1 MLKKAVILFFIG
13 FAPFLRGQNLI
24 TNGGFE
30 NLTDCINN
38 VPCILTKATGWYT
51 PSWNTPDIWN
61 SCFINSFDLP
71 ETPAGFQHPLT
82 GNGMGGAGWKDSLN
96 REYLTNR
103 LSETL
108 KPNKGYC
115 ISFYVN
121 LGDGSYNV
129 TAIDRIG
136 AYFSADSI
144 YYPTYNSLPVV
155 PQVQTDDSVFYADT
169 SGWSKIEL
177 FYIAQGNE
185 KYVTI
190 GNFYPDSLTH
200 TLLVTPESIQ
210 GYYFIDDVSLV
221 ECEVGIEEN
230 PALKAINIYPNP
242 AFNSFNIQYNST
254 IVNTVFELYSIDGKR
269 LDNVNLQGQS
279 GLYTYSTDNLADGV
293 YLYRVSN
300 ATGVISTG
308 KLVIIK

>member
-1 MLKKAVILFFIG
+1 MLKKFSIILLLG
-13 FAPFLRGQNLI
+13 FAPLLARGQNLI
-24 TNGGFE
+24 TNSSFE

-115 ISFYVN
+115 ISFYIN

-129 TAIDRIG
+129 SAIDRIG
-136 AYFSADSI
+136 VYFSADSI
-144 YYPTYNSLPVV
+144 YYPTFNSLPLV

-185 KYVTI
+185 KFVTI

-230 PALKAINIYPNP
+230 PFAPVYLYPNP
-242 AFNSFNIQYNST
+242 T
-254 IVNTVFELYSIDGKR
+254 TNTVTLSYTFKQPTTIEVYSINGACLLKQTIQAGTQNPIVD
-269 LDNVNLQGQS
+269 VSNLAN
-279 GLYTYSTDNLADGV
+279 GLYVVRAYTTTQPLFNQRLAIV
-293 YLYRVSN
+293 
-300 ATGVISTG
+300 
-308 KLVIIK
+308 K